1 VPELSAEPAG
11 VRRPEI
17 LLVVEILGGGG
28 FRREWV
34 LPVDR
39 DEFEFG
45 EVAVAVPAAA
55 TATFKVCRSNSAE
68 EDSPTRLA
76 KEEVEEEEFWREMAV
91 VGVDGPFAG
100 YSWGWDEG
108 EEEELWVCC
117 VGWREC
123 GCAAFPLT
131 RRLVAVVVV
140 VVALLLCDVVKGL
153 VESAVTNV
161 SSQLLMSFS
170 LAMCIFALVPLAW
183 LGIAPSTI
191 MYPFGSTEVV
201 RDDDGGPARF
211 MLAG

>member
-1 VPELSAEPAG
+1 MPELSAEPAG

-17 LLVVEILGGGG
+17 LFVVEILGGG

-100 YSWGWDEG
+100 YSWWWDE

-117 VGWREC
+117 VGWCEC

-140 VVALLLCDVVKGL
+140 VVVLCDVVEGL

-161 SSQLLMSFS
+161 LSQLLMSFS
-170 LAMCIFALVPLAW
+170 FAMCIFALVPLAW

-201 RDDDGGPARF
+201 RDDDDGGPARF

>member
-1 VPELSAEPAG
+1 MPELSAEPAG

-17 LLVVEILGGGG
+17 LLVVEILGGG

-76 KEEVEEEEFWREMAV
+76 KEEVEEEEFCREMAV

-100 YSWGWDEG
+100 YSWWWDE

-117 VGWREC
+117 VGWCEC

-140 VVALLLCDVVKGL
+140 VVVLCDVVEGL

-161 SSQLLMSFS
+161 LSQLLMSFS

-201 RDDDGGPARF
+201 RDDDDGGPARF